1 MAEATR
7 GYYQRVCAIS
17 HLNLQDGALTNFNV
31 NVITLV
37 CQKDRPNVINLGV
50 YDQERDIA
58 QSGIVGLANLS
69 QLMLETRYN

>member
-17 HLNLQDGALTNFNV
+17 HLNLQDGALTDFNL
-31 NVITLV
+31 NEITSI
-37 CQKDRPNVINLGV
+37 CEKDQLNVINLGV

-58 QSGIVGLANLS
+58 QSGVVHLAELS
-69 QLMLETRYN
+69 RLC